1 MSDELKF
8 EADFSELYAA
18 KKWLQVYVGKMVTQ
32 LVNRTTIALRNHI
45 VQDLFQ
51 SYSMI
56 GPKNKGVIN
65 SRSGELKRN
74 ITHVAATVDEDVVSG
89 GVNIGTVYNRMIYG
103 KAGQIMHIEAK
114 DKLLSIPLPA
124 ALDGNGSPRG
134 PAGPKEKYNPIFGEM
149 FARKNANGN
158 LILYGKLKYI
168 KGAKAGQTKGDIVP
182 LFLLLK
188 SVDVP
193 VQITSESL
201 RDWVQP
207 ILGKGM
213 ADIRDGLM
221 ESALV

>member
-89 GVNIGTVYNRMIYG
+89 GVNIGTVYNRMIFG
-103 KAGQIMHIEAK
+103 KAGQVTHVVPKTAGA
-114 DKLLSIPLPA
+114 LTIPLPA

-134 PAGPKEKYNPIFGEM
+134 SARDTAIFGET
-149 FARKNANGN
+149 FLAKSKAGN
-158 LILYGKLKYI
+158 MIIFGKLNYV
-168 KGAKAGQTKGDIVP
+168 KGAKAGQSKGDIVP
-182 LFLLLK
+182 LFLLTK

>member
-1 MSDELKF
+1 MSDEMKF
-8 EADFSELYAA
+8 ETDFSELYAA
-18 KKWLQVYVGKMVTQ
+18 KKWLQIYVGKMVTQ

-74 ITHVAATVDEDVVSG
+74 ITHTPAITDDDIVSG
-89 GVNIGTVYNRMIYG
+89 GVNIGTVYNRMIFG
-103 KAGQIMHIEAK
+103 KVGQVTHITPKSAGA
-114 DKLLSIPLPA
+114 LAIPLPA
-124 ALDGNGSPRG
+124 ALDSNGTSRGNPRDTAVFG
-134 PAGPKEKYNPIFGEM
+134 ETFLAKSKAGNMIIFG
-149 FARKNANGN
+149 
-158 LILYGKLKYI
+158 KLNYTR
-168 KGAKAGQTKGDIVP
+168 GAKAGQSHGDIVP
-182 LFLLLK
+182 LFVLKK

-193 VQITSESL
+193 VQITLESL

-221 ESALV
+221 ESTLV